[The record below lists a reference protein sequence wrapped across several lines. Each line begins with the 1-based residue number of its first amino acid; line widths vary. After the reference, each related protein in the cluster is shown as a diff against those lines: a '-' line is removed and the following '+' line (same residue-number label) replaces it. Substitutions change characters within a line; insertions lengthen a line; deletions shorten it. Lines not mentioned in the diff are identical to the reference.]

1 MATEQGSQG
10 GGLAHPPLRPALMDA
25 DGGRVIPQAERPLR
39 VVLLSQYF
47 PPEIGATQT
56 RMQAFAEYLAA
67 RGHRV
72 TVICEFPSHPHGV
85 IPEEYGGRIVEDD
98 RTNGYRILRVWVKTS
113 HEKTQTTRMALYLSY
128 MGLATGVAPRA
139 GRADVVFATTP
150 PLFAGAAGL
159 AIARLNRAP
168 FVLDV
173 RDLWPA
179 AAVSLKQISGGATL
193 KAAEALERWLYRQ
206 AEVVVGVTR
215 PFCDHIAELRDREP
229 RPVLIPNGTLDLF
242 FSINGDPAP
251 GRRLLGIPDD
261 RFVVTFAGMH
271 GIAQALPSALDA
283 AERVGGKSHLAF
295 VGEGPMK
302 DLLITEAEERGIAN
316 VSFHPQ
322 LPLEDIPPVL
332 AASDALLVPLSAHP
346 TFAGFVPSKLI
357 DFMAAGRPVILS
369 AVGEAARILE
379 RARAGIAV
387 APEDPDALANAVR
400 WLVEHPQEAAEMGRR
415 GRAFARTR
423 LRLVQAER
431 LERVLL
437 DVA

>member
-1 MATEQGSQG
+1 MDNGN
-10 GGLAHPPLRPALMDA
+10 LAHPPLTPALFGEDTPESRIVA
-25 DGGRVIPQAERPLR
+25 HAERPLR
-39 VVLLSQYF
+39 VILVSQYF

-56 RMQAFAEYLAA
+56 RMQVFAEYLAA
-67 RGHRV
+67 RGHQV
-72 TVICEFPSHPHGV
+72 TVICEFPNHPHGV
-85 IPEEYGGRIVEDD
+85 IPTEYDGRLVEDD
-98 RTNGYRILRVWVKTS
+98 RTNGYRILRVWVKTNP
-113 HEKTQTTRMALYLSY
+113 EKTQATRMALYLSY

-139 GRADVVFATTP
+139 GRADVVLATTP

-168 FVLDV
+168 LVLDV

-179 AAVSLKQISGGATL
+179 AAVSLKQISAGRTL

-215 PFCDHIAELRDREP
+215 PFCDHIAHLRGREP

-242 FSINGDPAP
+242 FSVNGDPRP
-251 GRRLLGIPDD
+251 GRKLLGIPED
-261 RFVVTFAGMH
+261 RFVVTFAGTH

-283 AERVGGKSHLAF
+283 AERVNGRAQFAF

-302 DLLITEAEERGIAN
+302 ELLVSEAEERKLGN

-322 LPLEDIPPVL
+322 LPLEQMPPVL

-357 DFMAAGRPVILS
+357 DFMASGRPVILS
-369 AVGEAARILE
+369 ATGEPARILE
-379 RARAGIAV
+379 SAGGGIAV
-387 APEDPDALANAVR
+387 APENPDSLANAVR
-400 WLVEHPQEAAEMGRR
+400 WLAEHPREAEEMGRR
-415 GRAFARTR
+415 GREFARTR
-423 LRLVQAER
+423 LRVVQAER

-437 DVA
+437 DVG